1 MDSLNCSQ
9 AKNIKNKVTTQNCH
23 SGLDPESQLSRHSG
37 LDPESP
43 ELEMLKRVQHDA
55 GGSKNNNNKEA

>member
-23 SGLDPESQLSRHSG
+23 SGLDPES
-37 LDPESP
+37 P

-55 GGSKNNNNKEA
+55 GGSKKNNNKEA